1 MMGANWQ
8 ADPQHSYE
16 KKFAWFPVRSGSKKR
31 IWLEHYYIRYTYYD
45 HNGKPPIHGRHWQ
58 YIYTKNEFLIEMIK
72 SENKVY

>member
-8 ADPQHSYE
+8 GDRQHSYE

-31 IWLEHYYIRYTYYD
+31 IWLEHYYVRHTYYD
-45 HNGKPPIHGRHWQ
+45 DNGKPPIHGLTWQ

-72 SENKVY
+72 NER